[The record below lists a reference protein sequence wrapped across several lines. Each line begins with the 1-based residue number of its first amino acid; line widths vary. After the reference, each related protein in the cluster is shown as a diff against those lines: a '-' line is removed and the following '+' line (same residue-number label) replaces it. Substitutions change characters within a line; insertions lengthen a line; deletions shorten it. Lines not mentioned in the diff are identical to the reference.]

1 MMALDQTDSGDI
13 EYDHCVQC
21 STVTK
26 YKKTDHIDI
35 RLGYIEGS
43 GQYCSRCYYNNR
55 FIRKMHY

>member
-35 RLGYIEGS
+35 RLGYIEDQG
-43 GQYCSRCYYNNR
+43 NTVLDV
-55 FIRKMHY
+55 IIIIDL